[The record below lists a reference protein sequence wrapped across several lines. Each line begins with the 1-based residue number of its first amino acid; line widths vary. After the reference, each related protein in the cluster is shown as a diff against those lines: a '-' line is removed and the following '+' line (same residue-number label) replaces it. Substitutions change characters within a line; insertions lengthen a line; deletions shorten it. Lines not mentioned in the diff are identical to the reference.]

1 MTEERKLVSVLFA
14 DIVGSTGLGA
24 ENDPEVVRG
33 VMGRYFARMKEI
45 AEGYGGTVEKFI
57 GDAVMVVFGVPQVH
71 DDDAERAVRAALA
84 MRDAMPALN
93 AEIAVELGARISVNT
108 GQAVAGGGQ
117 DGQFLVTG
125 DTVNVA
131 ARLQQGADLGEVV
144 VGALTESLTRAAIE
158 YQAHAPIVAK
168 GKAEPLAAFAAVRPR
183 SRTPDQAR
191 GLPGMRAQLVGRDRE
206 LRLLLEV
213 FARVSEESRAHLFTI
228 VGAPGVGKSRL
239 VGEALARFAASGEA
253 HVARG
258 RCLPY
263 GAGITYW
270 PIAELVRQDCGV
282 ASGDERE
289 VVLGKLEAR
298 VSGLIAGD
306 ADRRAVRSR
315 LAVVLGLELPGVA
328 LPGVGADQ
336 LSAELAWGIRRHLE
350 ALAKQ
355 RPTVIVIDDIQWAEA
370 PLLAVLD
377 DVLERAVDAPL
388 LLVCIAR
395 PELLDRPGWLGGR
408 ANATLI
414 TLEPLSATDTTTL
427 VARLLDV
434 DDLPP
439 DLRERIVARSEGN
452 PLFCEEFVRM
462 LIDEGRIARIDER
475 WQATAA
481 ISEVRV
487 PESVQA
493 VIAARI
499 DRLTGDEKRALQVAS
514 VIGERFSESQLRT
527 LSGDRPLPLGPLRR
541 KGLVRE
547 DDDVSSADR
556 HRFKHLL
563 VRDVAYASLP
573 KAERADLHDRF
584 GRLLLAE
591 VGDRRAEYTQI
602 VAHHA
607 ERALALSQ
615 ELRLAGP
622 ALADRARHA
631 LTLHLEAAEHVGAF
645 RAVDV
650 AARHLEH
657 ARGAAAAL
665 GDGLTPA
672 ERIALATAEADFL
685 ELSSRYDEALAAFGA
700 ARDLALGHG
709 RIDLAARAQNGR
721 FRVTIWAAENVDQF
735 NLEQEEALRLAGL
748 SGQPSLKLDAALLL
762 LEQRWGSGQ
771 LELMRSEGDA
781 LLALAMSTGDR
792 ARAAVINARLASC
805 AVFLGDQEGYE
816 RYAAAAVELS
826 TQLGT
831 PEPPWAISARPR
843 RLLMRG
849 QSEEALAAYRLTL
862 QRPEEVGDRLRII
875 ASSRSIAETLLV
887 LERYGEMEGILPR
900 AIELSVQT
908 GERWSRA
915 ELFAMRAIGAAKRGV
930 LADAERWVLEASRQ
944 VRERDLTG
952 MAETEH
958 ALGIVRGTAG
968 RDEEAAGHFRRSIEI
983 IRGTEFTTTLPKFL
997 VGYAEFLWGRGRIA
1011 EARVL
1016 LDEADAINS
1025 RAGYDFYG
1033 QQIRRLRQASAAR
1046 V

>member
-1 MTEERKLVSVLFA
+1 
-14 DIVGSTGLGA
+14 
-24 ENDPEVVRG
+24 
-33 VMGRYFARMKEI
+33 
-45 AEGYGGTVEKFI
+45 
-57 GDAVMVVFGVPQVH
+57 
-71 DDDAERAVRAALA
+71 A

-168 GKAEPLAAFAAVRPR
+168 GKAEPLAAFVAVRPR

-228 VGAPGVGKSRL
+228 VGSPGVGKSRL
-239 VGEALARFAASGEA
+239 VGEALARFAAGGEA

-282 ASGDERE
+282 AAGDERDA
-289 VVLGKLEAR
+289 VLAKLDAR
-298 VSGLIAGD
+298 VSGLIAND

-315 LAVVLGLELPGVA
+315 LAVVLGLELPAVA
-328 LPGVGADQ
+328 LPGIAAGQ
-336 LSAELAWGIRRHLE
+336 LPSELAWGIRRHLE
-350 ALAKQ
+350 ALAKR

-395 PELLDRPGWLGGR
+395 PELLDRAGWLGGR

-414 TLEPLSATDTTTL
+414 TLEPLSAADTTAL

-434 DDLPP
+434 DDLPAE
-439 DLRERIVARSEGN
+439 LRERIVARSEGN

-514 VIGERFSESQLRT
+514 VIGERFAESQLRV

-541 KGLVRE
+541 KGFVRE
-547 DDDVSSADR
+547 DDDASSADR

-591 VGDRRAEYTQI
+591 AGDRRAEYTQI

-607 ERALALSQ
+607 ERALALSL
-615 ELRLAGP
+615 ELRLSGP
-622 ALADRARHA
+622 VLADRARHA
-631 LTLHLEAAEHVGAF
+631 LTIHLEAAQHVGAF
-645 RAVDV
+645 REIDV
-650 AARHLEH
+650 VARHLEQ
-657 ARGAAAAL
+657 ARAAAAAL
-665 GDGLTPA
+665 GDGLTAA
-672 ERIALATAEADFL
+672 ERIVLATAEADFL
-685 ELSSRYDEALAAFGA
+685 ELSSRYHDALAAFGA
-700 ARDLALGHG
+700 ARDLALEGG
-709 RIDLAARAQNGR
+709 RIDLAARAQIGR
-721 FRVTIWAAENVDQF
+721 FRVMVWAAETVDQF
-735 NLEQEEALRLAGL
+735 VIEQEEALRLAGL
-748 SGQPSLKLDAALLL
+748 SGEPALQLDAAMLL
-762 LEQRWGSGQ
+762 LEQRWGNGQ
-771 LELMRSEGDA
+771 LELMRSEGEQ
-781 LLALAMSTGDR
+781 LLALALGSGDI

-831 PEPPWAISARPR
+831 PEPPWLISARPR
-843 RLLMRG
+843 LLLMRG
-849 QSEEALAAYRLTL
+849 QTDDALAGFRRNL
-862 QRPEEVGDRLRII
+862 QRAEEVGDRLRII
-875 ASSRSIAETLLV
+875 AASRHIADCLLV
-887 LERYGEMEGILPR
+887 LERYAEVEDVLPR
-900 AIELSVQT
+900 AIELSVET

-915 ELFAMRAIGAAKRGV
+915 ELIAMRAIAAAKRGAV
-930 LADAERWVLEASRQ
+930 ADAERWALEGSEQ
-944 VRERDLTG
+944 VREGDLTA
-952 MAETEH
+952 MAEVEL
-958 ALGIVRGTAG
+958 ALGVVRGAAG
-968 RDEEAAGHFRRSIEI
+968 RDDEADRHFRRSIEI
-983 IRGTEFTTTLPKFL
+983 VRGTEYTTTLPKFIADHAEYLERRGMLAESRAL
-997 VGYAEFLWGRGRIA
+997 VDEA
-1011 EARVL
+1011 EAV
-1016 LDEADAINS
+1016 N
-1025 RAGYDFYG
+1025 
-1033 QQIRRLRQASAAR
+1033 AR
-1046 V
+1046 SG